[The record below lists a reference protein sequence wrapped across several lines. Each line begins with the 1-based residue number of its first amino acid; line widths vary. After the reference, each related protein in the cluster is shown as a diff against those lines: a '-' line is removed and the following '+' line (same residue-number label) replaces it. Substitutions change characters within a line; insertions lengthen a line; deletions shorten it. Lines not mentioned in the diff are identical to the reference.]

1 MIITTEQL
9 KELRDATGIS
19 VMQCKKALEEAEGNM
34 EKALMILKKK
44 SSDIAAKKADREVS
58 NGSIV
63 IKKADGKAVVVTLLC
78 ETDFV
83 SQNDEFMAVA
93 NTIADEALK
102 NGAESAKTASTE
114 LINSIIQ
121 KVGENIKLENVEIIT
136 GTTLGAYVHNGK
148 SGVVV
153 SLTGGTEDLARDIAL
168 HVAAMKPEYL
178 KKDDVPA
185 EKLALARE
193 LFEKEVNE
201 SDKPEDIK
209 AKMLQG
215 KIDTYFKEQTLL
227 DQSFVKNP
235 DMTIGTLVKNAG
247 ASIDSFKRYTI

>member
-19 VMQCKKALEEAEGNM
+19 VMQCKKALEEAEGSM

-63 IKKADGKAVVVTLLC
+63 IKKADGKVAVVTLLC

-102 NGAESAKTASTE
+102 NGAESAKTTSTDM
-114 LINSIIQ
+114 INSIIQ
-121 KVGENIKLENVEIIT
+121 KVGENIKLENVEILT
-136 GTTLGAYVHNGK
+136 GSTLGAYVHNGK
-148 SGVVV
+148 AGVVV
-153 SLTGGTEDLARDIAL
+153 SLTGGTEELARDIAL

-201 SDKPEDIK
+201 SDKPADIK

-227 DQSFVKNP
+227 DQPFVKNP